1 MSGSRFYNDNLP
13 KPSTWANISA
23 CISSIF
29 FIFSSI
35 SFLLNRSDGGVGG
48 GVGSGVGG
56 TGVESRGGGGVGSRG
71 GSFGSAGAVN
81 GESGREFSFGG
92 AYLSGDPG
100 AFT

>member
-1 MSGSRFYNDNLP
+1 M
-13 KPSTWANISA
+13 
-23 CISSIF
+23 
-29 FIFSSI
+29 
-35 SFLLNRSDGGVGG
+35 
-48 GVGSGVGG
+48 GSGVGG
-56 TGVESRGGGGVGSRG
+56 TGVGSRGGGGVGSRG

>member
-1 MSGSRFYNDNLP
+1 MSGSSFYNDNLP
-13 KPSTWANISA
+13 KPSTWAKISA

-56 TGVESRGGGGVGSRG
+56 TGDESRGGGVGSRG
-71 GSFGSAGAVN
+71 GSFDSAGAVN
-81 GESGREFSFGG
+81 GESGRELSFGG
-92 AYLSGDPG
+92 AYLSGDSG
-100 AFT
+100 ALT